1 MIVVCGGIKG
11 GSGKTT
17 ATTNLAIIRAAQGRD
32 VLLIDADD
40 QETSFDFTAM
50 RNEKLG
56 NAGYSCIKLTGKA
69 VKTETEILAT
79 KYQDIVIDT
88 GGRDTTSQRAALLI
102 ADLLLVPFKP
112 RLWDVWTLERIKEL
126 VEPAHDYNPKLRAV
140 SFLNMADAR
149 GKDNEQAA
157 EFLRQIPEIEFSGLA
172 LVERKAFGNAA
183 ASGLAV
189 TEVEPADSKACE
201 EVMAL
206 YRYVFNTEKVSAD
219 NQNNTAVSGEAH

>member
-40 QETSFDFTAM
+40 QETSYDFTAM

-56 NAGYSCIKLTGKA
+56 RATYSCIKLTGRA
-69 VKTETEILAT
+69 VKTETERLAA

-88 GGRDTTSQRAALLI
+88 GGRDTTSQRAALLV

-112 RLWDVWTLERIKEL
+112 RLWDVWTLDRIKEL
-126 VEPAHDYNPKLRAV
+126 VEPARDYNPKLRAV

-157 EFLRQIPEIEFSGLA
+157 DFLRQISEVEFSGLA

-183 ASGLAV
+183 SSGLAV
-189 TEVEPADSKACE
+189 TELEQVDSKACE
-201 EVMAL
+201 EIMAL
-206 YRYVFNTEKVSAD
+206 YRYVFNTETVQE
-219 NQNNTAVSGEAH
+219 NNRNNTAAAGEMD

>member
-40 QETSFDFTAM
+40 QETSYDFTAM

-56 NAGYSCIKLTGKA
+56 HAGYSCIKLTGKA
-69 VKTETEILAT
+69 VKTETERLAE

-88 GGRDTTSQRAALLI
+88 GGRDTTSQRAALLV
-102 ADLLLVPFKP
+102 ADVLLVPFKP
-112 RLWDVWTLERIKEL
+112 RLWDVWTLDRIKEL
-126 VEPAHDYNPKLRAV
+126 VEPARDYNPKLRAV

-157 EFLRQIPEIEFSGLA
+157 EFLRQIPEVEFSGLA

-183 ASGLAV
+183 ASGLGV
-189 TEVEPADSKACE
+189 TELEPADSKASD

-206 YRYVFNTEKVSAD
+206 FRYVFNTETIPEN
-219 NQNNTAVSGEAH
+219 NQKNTTSTAEAH